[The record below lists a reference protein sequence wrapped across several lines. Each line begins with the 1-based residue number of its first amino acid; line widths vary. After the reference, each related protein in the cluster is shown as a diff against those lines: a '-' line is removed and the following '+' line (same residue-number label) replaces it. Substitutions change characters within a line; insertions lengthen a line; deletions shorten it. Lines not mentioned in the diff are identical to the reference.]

1 MIYYSPQDNIPPD
14 VILNATEWHIV
25 YPDGRVAECKNYK
38 AARAFALK
46 FQCTLRPQT
55 EQG

>member
-1 MIYYSPQDNIPPD
+1 MIYSPLDNIPPD